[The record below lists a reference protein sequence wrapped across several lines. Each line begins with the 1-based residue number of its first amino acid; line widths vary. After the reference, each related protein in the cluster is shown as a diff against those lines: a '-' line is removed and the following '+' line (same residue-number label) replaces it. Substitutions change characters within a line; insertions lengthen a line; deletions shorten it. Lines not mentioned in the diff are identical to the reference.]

1 MAADEH
7 QPQHV
12 IFHMINGRQEVCFR
26 HLTSL
31 CVSDCRIDL
40 ITTVAPPKLINCAA
54 LGRCHQPSAGLPGT
68 PSVGHFAYAAT
79 SASCA
84 RSSANPDVSYD
95 PDRPAISRF
104 DS

>member
-1 MAADEH
+1 MAADER

-31 CVSDCRIDL
+31 CVSDCRIDV
-40 ITTVAPPKLINCAA
+40 ITTAAPPKLINCAA
-54 LGRCHQPSAGLPGT
+54 LGRCHQPSAGIAWDA
-68 PSVGHFAYAAT
+68 VGWPLRQCCDQRILRHVF
-79 SASCA
+79 SK
-84 RSSANPDVSYD
+84 PDVSYD

-104 DS
+104 DL